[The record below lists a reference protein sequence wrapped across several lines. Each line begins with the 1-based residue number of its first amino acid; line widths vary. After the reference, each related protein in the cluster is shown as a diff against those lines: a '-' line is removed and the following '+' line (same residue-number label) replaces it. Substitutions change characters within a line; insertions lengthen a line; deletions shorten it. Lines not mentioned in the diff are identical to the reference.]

1 MRPTIFVSLT
11 ALAAVLLAR
20 NPDPDEISRLDECIQ
35 RRFLG
40 IDTFGM
46 RRVLP
51 MEYHGVRVFQPA
63 NPTERAVV
71 DRLEQQHY
79 EVVFY
84 LAGRGVLTTT
94 APPLLGRRAG
104 IQGPAFI
111 TPPHG
116 EFPQP
121 DTLLADARRALV
133 SFQDSGGFDVQKAGW
148 TVAMRPLRAS
158 KGACLQCHTMA
169 GAAGLQIGDPLG
181 VAIYVYRQ
189 ASDH

>member
-1 MRPTIFVSLT
+1 MRTTIFVLLA
-11 ALAAVLLAR
+11 ALAAVLMAR

-63 NPTERAVV
+63 NPTERVVV

-79 EVVFY
+79 EAAFY
-84 LAGRGVLTTT
+84 LAGRGVLTE
-94 APPLLGRRAG
+94 APSLLGRRAG

-111 TPPHG
+111 TPRHG

-133 SFQDSGGFDVQKAGW
+133 SFQDSEGYDVQKAAW
-148 TVAMRPLRAS
+148 TVALRPLRAS
-158 KGACLQCHTMA
+158 KAACVQCHTMA
-169 GAAGLQIGDPLG
+169 GAVGLQIGDPLG
-181 VAIYVYRQ
+181 VAIYVYRR